1 MRARYAQVAALLRIC
16 RPNLPPSCSGAE
28 SAMPCAIGRGKFAM
42 SPHRLR
48 EGLRGRPAKR
58 ACKPDPVSRRTGTVV
73 IYLVLPLPGG
83 IVRPTRGRG
92 RAPSSEEPEASLYLA
107 LLREGLASIPARA
120 GTWCALTAPF
130 HPCLWPE
137 RARAHRRCRLCG
149 AFRRLAAPG
158 RYPAPC
164 PMESG
169 LSSPVRNRSD
179 HPALLALP
187 VYPWRWSAAP
197 TPTTPRRVR
206 PLPSLSRPPT

>member
-1 MRARYAQVAALLRIC
+1 MGNVARPLRSGC
-16 RPNLPPSCSGAE
+16 SPVTNLSAESPPSCTG
-28 SAMPCAIGRGKFAM
+28 PGFAM
-42 SPHRLR
+42 SPALSVEGSRCLLANCGK
-48 EGLRGRPAKR
+48 GLRGRPAKR
-58 ACKPDPVSRRTGTVV
+58 ACKPDSVSRRTGTVV
-73 IYLVLPLPGG
+73 IYLVLPLPEG
-83 IVRPTRGRG
+83 IMRPTRGRG

-137 RARAHRRCRLCG
+137 QARAHRRCRLCG

-169 LSSPVRNRSD
+169 LSSPVKTG
-179 HPALLALP
+179 A
-187 VYPWRWSAAP
+187 
-197 TPTTPRRVR
+197 TTR
-206 PLPSLSRPPT
+206 PSWLS

>member
-1 MRARYAQVAALLRIC
+1 MLRARYAQVAALLRIC
-16 RPNLPPSCSGAE
+16 RPNLLASYSGA
-28 SAMPCAIGRGKFAM
+28 RFAM
-42 SPHRLR
+42 SHADCGK
-48 EGLRGRPAKR
+48 GLRGRPAKR
-58 ACKPDPVSRRTGTVV
+58 ACKPDSVSRRTGTVV
-73 IYLVLPLPGG
+73 IYLVLPLPEG
-83 IVRPTRGRG
+83 IMRPTRGRG

-137 RARAHRRCRLCG
+137 QARAHRRCRLCG

-169 LSSPVRNRSD
+169 LSSPVKPERPPGPLGSPSIP
-179 HPALLALP
+179 PALVRRPTHSVSSLA
-187 VYPWRWSAAP
+187 AEEEQ
-197 TPTTPRRVR
+197 
-206 PLPSLSRPPT
+206 